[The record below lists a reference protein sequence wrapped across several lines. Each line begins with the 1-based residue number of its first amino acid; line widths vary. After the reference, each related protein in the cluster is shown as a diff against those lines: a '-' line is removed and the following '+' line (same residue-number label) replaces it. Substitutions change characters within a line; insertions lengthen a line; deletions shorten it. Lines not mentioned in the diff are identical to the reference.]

1 MPRPVVTVDPLLTE
15 ADVARELQVRGNFLA
30 KLRCSG
36 NGPPFIR
43 IGGKIRYRRSAL
55 IAWLDGRERRS
66 TSERS
71 LSARSMERL
80 DHRLGAAS

>member
-1 MPRPVVTVDPLLTE
+1 MPRPAVNIDPLLTE
-15 ADVARELQVRGNFLA
+15 ADLARELKVQGNYLA
-30 KLRCSG
+30 KRRCSG
-36 NGPPFIR
+36 DGPPFIK

-71 LSARSMERL
+71 HSDQLAKNAGSLA
-80 DHRLGAAS
+80 